1 MQASN
6 KASEPIQLPL
16 ELKDSN
22 SEIILMRLNPEF
34 DPDSLISRLHM
45 EKIPPSD
52 GLSRALGSV
61 PQIVSAIALN
71 QSFRIVMPAG
81 VIGNLMHL
89 VKDPA
94 MSGLLTTSV
103 IGSGGRIVGTAGLAS
118 MSGFVAPVIIWTIL
132 AFLTGQFFLVQI
144 QRNTQAIFE
153 ELRNI
158 LYFLVAKEESDLG
171 ARIEFL
177 HYVSTNFNALSQ
189 NSDMRIS
196 TLTNL
201 QKINVESLAGL
212 KLWTRNI
219 ERELQD
225 ISTSVDLVRQN
236 KDRKHSIGKVVN
248 FVAETREHI
257 NRALAS
263 WQCYSLGSILEIQM
277 GSVFD
282 LSLLSYTKKSL
293 SQQASEFK
301 SALAKA
307 ENIWND
313 CKNISYFT
321 ESSQFK
327 AGEIHEFSRDLSEFS
342 SRIENSIISSEN
354 YISSIETLETKG
366 INLLYYN
373 NSFYRPSEKTL
384 NSGE

>member
-1 MQASN
+1 MVIIMQQSN
-6 KASEPIQLPL
+6 NDSELIQLPL
-16 ELKDSN
+16 ELKDTN
-22 SEIILMRLNPEF
+22 TQVPLMRLNPES
-34 DPDSLISRLHM
+34 DPDGLISRLNM

-61 PQIVSAIALN
+61 PQIASAIALN

-103 IGSGGRIVGTAGLAS
+103 VGSGGRIVGTAGLAS
-118 MSGFVAPVIIWTIL
+118 MSGFVAPVIVWTIL

-177 HYVSTNFNALSQ
+177 HYVSTNFNALSR

-201 QKINVESLAGL
+201 QKINIESLAGL

-219 ERELQD
+219 ERELED
-225 ISTSVDLVRQN
+225 ISKSVDLVKQN
-236 KDRKHSIGKVVN
+236 KDRKQNIDKVVN
-248 FVAETREHI
+248 FVSETRQHI

-277 GSVFD
+277 GSVFE
-282 LSLLSYTKKSL
+282 LSLLNYTKQSL
-293 SQQASEFK
+293 SQQATEFK
-301 SALAKA
+301 TALMKA
-307 ENIWND
+307 QNIWND
-313 CKNISYFT
+313 CRNISYFT
-321 ESSQFK
+321 ESPQFK
-327 AGEIHEFSRDLSEFS
+327 AGEIHEFSRDLDEFAV
-342 SRIENSIISSEN
+342 RINNSIVSSEN
-354 YISSIETLETKG
+354 YINSIEILERKG
-366 INLLYYN
+366 IDLLYYN
-373 NSFYRPSEKTL
+373 NSFYRPI
-384 NSGE
+384 